1 MEKALRKTL
10 KNGTFKG
17 VSASRSKTMGAIK
30 GKGNKTTERTFR
42 LALVRARKSGWKMN
56 QPDIIGKPD
65 FYFPDNKLVIF
76 IDGCFWHGC
85 PKCGHIPKT
94 NTEYWREKIAR
105 NRKRDKSITRKLRYR
120 NYKVIRIWEHE
131 LKGGVNKRVTEIIS
145 SI

>member
-10 KNGTFKG
+10 KNGKFSG
-17 VSASRSKTMGAIK
+17 VSETRSKAMSAVK
-30 GKGNKTTERTFR
+30 GKGNKTTEVRFR
-42 LALVRARKSGWKMN
+42 LALVRSGISGWKMHASE
-56 QPDIIGKPD
+56 IIGKPD
-65 FYFPDNKLVIF
+65 FYFPEKKLAIF

-94 NTEYWREKIAR
+94 NTEYWREKISR
-105 NRKRDKSITRKLRYR
+105 NKKRDKSVTRKLRYR

-131 LKGGVNKRVTEIIS
+131 LKGSINKHVREIIS